1 VAHDFNNLLM
11 AVLGSLELLRKRLPD
26 DPRARALLDNAVQGA
41 ERGAALTQRM
51 LAFARKQDLRVESVD
66 LLELVRSMSGLLRGS
81 IGPGVLLRADIP
93 RDTPPAST
101 DAGQL
106 ASALLNLVVN
116 ARDAMPDGGE
126 ITIEARTESLVAAAE
141 SGLPA
146 GRYVRLSVID
156 DGEGM
161 DDETLARAVEPFFT
175 TKGVGKGTG
184 LGLAM
189 VHGLVEQSGGRL
201 AMAREP
207 DRGTRV
213 DLWLPEST
221 AAPTPRPAADAPI
234 GPMDPVTVLVVDDD
248 GLVLGNT
255 VALLEDLGHTAIPA
269 VSAEDAISVLE
280 RGAVDLVLTD
290 YAMPRRTGL
299 DLVREIAVRWPGL
312 PVVLASGYAEM
323 PEDAGP
329 RMPRIAK
336 PYGQLELSRLLH
348 EIVGGQSAR
357 VAVAG
362 DA

>member
-1 VAHDFNNLLM
+1 
-11 AVLGSLELLRKRLPD
+11 
-26 DPRARALLDNAVQGA
+26 
-41 ERGAALTQRM
+41 
-51 LAFARKQDLRVESVD
+51 
-66 LLELVRSMSGLLRGS
+66 
-81 IGPGVLLRADIP
+81 
-93 RDTPPAST
+93 
-101 DAGQL
+101 
-106 ASALLNLVVN
+106 
-116 ARDAMPDGGE
+116 
-126 ITIEARTESLVAAAE
+126 
-141 SGLPA
+141 
-146 GRYVRLSVID
+146 
-156 DGEGM
+156 
-161 DDETLARAVEPFFT
+161 
-175 TKGVGKGTG
+175 
-184 LGLAM
+184 
-189 VHGLVEQSGGRL
+189 
-201 AMAREP
+201 
-207 DRGTRV
+207 
-213 DLWLPEST
+213 
-221 AAPTPRPAADAPI
+221 
-234 GPMDPVTVLVVDDD
+234 MDPVTVLVVDDD